1 MSCITKGKHMTSPLR
16 VGILWGS
23 LRKESMNGK
32 LAKFVGRSL
41 AQNDGITTDEIDLS
55 ALDLPMYSEDIKDLP
70 AGVHDLKDRLI
81 ASDVL
86 IVACPE
92 YNGSITGAL
101 KNAIDWASIG
111 REGDAPRACF
121 EGKVAGLLASS
132 PGALGGIRGMRHVRL
147 ILSQLQM
154 LVVPKEYALGGGHEA
169 FDASGDMIDQDRAQL
184 AIAVGDQ
191 AVRVCR
197 ALKA

>member
-1 MSCITKGKHMTSPLR
+1 MTTPIH

-23 LRKESMNGK
+23 LRKESMNAK

-41 AQNDGITTDEIDLS
+41 AKEADVSVDEIDLS
-55 ALDLPMYSEDIKDLP
+55 ALELPIYSGDIKELP
-70 AGVHDLKDRLI
+70 NGVHELMDQMI

-86 IVACPE
+86 IVASPE
-92 YNGSITGAL
+92 YNGSLSGAL
-101 KNAIDWASIG
+101 KNAIDWASVG
-111 REGDAPRACF
+111 RDGDPPRACF

-132 PGALGGIRGMRHVRL
+132 PGALGGIRGMRHVRQ

-154 LVVPKEYALGGGHEA
+154 VVVPQEYALGGGHEA
-169 FDASGDMIDQDRAQL
+169 FDASGDMIDQERAQL
-184 AIAVGDQ
+184 AVGVGQQ
-191 AVRVCR
+191 ALQVSR

>member
-1 MSCITKGKHMTSPLR
+1 MAKHIR

-32 LAKFVGRSL
+32 LAKFVGQSISK
-41 AQNDGITTDEIDLS
+41 DGGVDLDVIDL
-55 ALDLPMYSEDIKDLP
+55 AELDLPMYSEDISPMPKS
-70 AGVHDLKDRLI
+70 VNELKDRLI
-81 ASDVL
+81 ACDAL
-86 IVACPE
+86 IVSCPE

-101 KNAIDWASIG
+101 KNAIDWASVG
-111 REGDAPRACF
+111 RDGDPPRACF
-121 EGKVAGLLASS
+121 EGKVAGLLSSS

-154 LVVPKEYALGGGHEA
+154 LVVPAEYALGGGHEA
-169 FDASGDMIDQDRAQL
+169 FDEQGNMKDETKASM
-184 AIAVGDQ
+184 AIHVGHQ

-197 ALKA
+197 ALKAEG